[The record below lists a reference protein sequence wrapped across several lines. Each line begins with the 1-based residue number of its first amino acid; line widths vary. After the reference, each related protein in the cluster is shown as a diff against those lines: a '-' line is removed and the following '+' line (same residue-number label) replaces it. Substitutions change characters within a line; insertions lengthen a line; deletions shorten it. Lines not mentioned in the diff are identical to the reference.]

1 MPPDRDAQSSA
12 QRPTLALLEL
22 LGRRWSLRILWE
34 LRDAPLTFGQLK
46 SRCDQMSA
54 SVLTQR
60 LTDLREAALIE
71 AADDAGYRLTA
82 HGSTLLGQL
91 SFVDEW
97 ASQWAAL
104 SSGARSRT

>member
-1 MPPDRDAQSSA
+1 MPADRDAQSSA

-34 LRDAPLTFGQLK
+34 LRDAPLTFGELK
-46 SRCDQMSA
+46 TRCDEMSA

-60 LTDLREAALIE
+60 LNDLRDAALIE
-71 AADDAGYRLTA
+71 AAEDGGYRLTA
-82 HGSTLLGQL
+82 HGTTLLGQL

-97 ASQWAAL
+97 ASEWAGVWG
-104 SSGARSRT
+104 GARLRR